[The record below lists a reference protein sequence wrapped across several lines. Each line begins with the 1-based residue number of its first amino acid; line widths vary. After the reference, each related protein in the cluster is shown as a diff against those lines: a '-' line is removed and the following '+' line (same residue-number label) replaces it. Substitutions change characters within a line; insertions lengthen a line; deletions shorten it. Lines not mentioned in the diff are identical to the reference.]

1 MNYGP
6 LSEANQK
13 SKRTNIQ
20 NDKGTTQIC
29 QLIITT
35 IIITVMGFSRVKD
48 LSKTGSYSETKHS
61 TLSV

>member
-35 IIITVMGFSRVKD
+35 IIITVMGFSIGKIFQNRIIFQ
-48 LSKTGSYSETKHS
+48 TKHS